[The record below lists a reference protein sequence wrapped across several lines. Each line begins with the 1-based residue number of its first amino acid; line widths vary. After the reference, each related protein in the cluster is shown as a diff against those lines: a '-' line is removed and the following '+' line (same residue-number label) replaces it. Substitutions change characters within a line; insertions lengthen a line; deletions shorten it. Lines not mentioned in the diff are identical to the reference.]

1 MAVVCVCVYVGITCV
16 TSCGESYLCKLEYR
30 EEERK
35 YRLECTFFE
44 KILVRLVN
52 NCVAEFIGRRS
63 SMVSRVL
70 W

>member
-1 MAVVCVCVYVGITCV
+1 MIPENVFGRGVCVCVGITCV

-44 KILVRLVN
+44 KKNPCASGEQL
-52 NCVAEFIGRRS
+52 CS
-63 SMVSRVL
+63 
-70 W
+70 